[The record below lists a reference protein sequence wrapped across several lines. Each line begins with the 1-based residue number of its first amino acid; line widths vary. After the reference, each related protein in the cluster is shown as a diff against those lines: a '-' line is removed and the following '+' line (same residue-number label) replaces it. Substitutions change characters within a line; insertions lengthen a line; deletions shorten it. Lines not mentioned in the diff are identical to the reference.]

1 LVTEGKAPGWIAA
14 TLPAGLGVLGA
25 IMVTYT
31 TAWGPWAYS
40 DGVGYL
46 VSARNLIEGVGL
58 GLIKPS
64 GEFEPLISHPPLYPL
79 TLAGLM
85 KLGLTELAAA
95 RLIDAAAF
103 AGLVAGA
110 GWLVGRLTGR
120 LRWGLAASGLL
131 LVMPAIFLLYVA
143 AMAEALFLTAGT
155 LSLLALALAIDRGSL
170 PWLIASAALA
180 SLAVL
185 ARYPG
190 AVYGLLG
197 VAGAAVSW
205 RGARSRRLATLSYAA
220 IAFLPLVAF
229 LVLSATLRGAG
240 SPRQLIIGRQTEASL
255 AALTRQ
261 LVGQLW
267 TWKPLPDSGAVR
279 VVLGVAE
286 PMPMLLFIAGVL
298 LLGLGLLALGLAQR
312 TLRRLPLAQPAAGT
326 RWLGVVSAAFCLLYL
341 AFVAGSYFL
350 TYPTLDINSRTLLP
364 LAPAFIMLGLAL
376 LASWTAGPPLG
387 TRWLQLGASLMLAA
401 SLAAYLVPTLDMVR
415 GLNRTG
421 SGYTA
426 RAWQQSPT
434 IRALQ
439 ASQPAGPLI
448 SNEPEAILLY
458 LNRYPHDLN
467 QWLLDRAAQGESLLF
482 GCGDSDL
489 EQLFRQPA
497 TRLILVSPGGWTG
510 LDEERLARATLTR
523 DTLCAAIELASFDD
537 GSLHASSAP
546 AAP

>member
-1 LVTEGKAPGWIAA
+1 
-14 TLPAGLGVLGA
+14 
-25 IMVTYT
+25 
-31 TAWGPWAYS
+31 
-40 DGVGYL
+40 
-46 VSARNLIEGVGL
+46 
-58 GLIKPS
+58 
-64 GEFEPLISHPPLYPL
+64 
-79 TLAGLM
+79 
-85 KLGLTELAAA
+85 
-95 RLIDAAAF
+95 
-103 AGLVAGA
+103 
-110 GWLVGRLTGR
+110 
-120 LRWGLAASGLL
+120 
-131 LVMPAIFLLYVA
+131 
-143 AMAEALFLTAGT
+143 
-155 LSLLALALAIDRGSL
+155 
-170 PWLIASAALA
+170 
-180 SLAVL
+180 
-185 ARYPG
+185 
-190 AVYGLLG
+190 
-197 VAGAAVSW
+197 
-205 RGARSRRLATLSYAA
+205 
-220 IAFLPLVAF
+220 
-229 LVLSATLRGAG
+229 
-240 SPRQLIIGRQTEASL
+240 
-255 AALTRQ
+255 
-261 LVGQLW
+261 
-267 TWKPLPDSGAVR
+267 
-279 VVLGVAE
+279 
-286 PMPMLLFIAGVL
+286 
-298 LLGLGLLALGLAQR
+298 
-312 TLRRLPLAQPAAGT
+312 
-326 RWLGVVSAAFCLLYL
+326 VVSAAFCLLYL

-387 TRWLQLGASLMLAA
+387 TRWLQLGASLVLAA

-537 GSLHASSAP
+537 GSLYASSAP